1 MWVWVKTHFLLML
14 IQKEAKIEL
23 GVNSKCAPE
32 EEGEKLK
39 VQSTSQV
46 VREGLVGLS

>member
-1 MWVWVKTHFLLML
+1 MD
-14 IQKEAKIEL
+14 
-23 GVNSKCAPE
+23 SKYAPK

-39 VQSTSQV
+39 VKGTSQV